1 MFLKNKNSF
10 SGEEKEREEI
20 GSLTSQS
27 NKQSDSAFPE
37 DLAIPATC
45 QHCGGGGGVKSL
57 GPQARVSQ
65 RRRGPTCGFLP
76 SFPTPQ
82 SFQSLTK
89 ESLHALT
96 TTTHL

>member
-45 QHCGGGGGVKSL
+45 QHCGGGGGGEEL
-57 GPQARVSQ
+57 GSSGKGIA
-65 RRRGPTCGFLP
+65 T
-76 SFPTPQ
+76 
-82 SFQSLTK
+82 
-89 ESLHALT
+89 
-96 TTTHL
+96 

>member
-37 DLAIPATC
+37 DLATPATC
-45 QHCGGGGGVKSL
+45 QHCGGGSEEL
-57 GPQARVSQ
+57 GSSGKGIA
-65 RRRGPTCGFLP
+65 T
-76 SFPTPQ
+76 
-82 SFQSLTK
+82 
-89 ESLHALT
+89 
-96 TTTHL
+96 